1 LRLTLGL
8 MGIALGL
15 ISAVV
20 GLRDPG
26 ALELDPGVLAFLWR
40 ASLAGPIVS
49 ALGLWLSRRPTRQG
63 AAVVAV
69 GGTLTLIG
77 PSLLSFVAALF
88 LLTAAFFTYRAVPE
102 GGARLP

>member
-1 LRLTLGL
+1 
-8 MGIALGL
+8 MGIAFGL
-15 ISAVV
+15 ISAVA

-26 ALELDPGVLAFLWR
+26 ALEVDPVVLAFLWR

-63 AAVVAV
+63 AAVLAA

-88 LLTAAFFTYRAVPE
+88 LLTAAFFTYRSAPE
-102 GGARLP
+102 GTPRPG